1 MSTMPS
7 IDQRLN
13 NFRNAFERMTPA
25 QKTALVSR
33 LQTFIAT
40 QVSDPVIRACPLA
53 NQVENHF
60 RTPPMGMNAGWWNL
74 LYMWKT
80 SPLVERIL
88 GEV

>member
-1 MSTMPS
+1 MPS
-7 IDQRLN
+7 IENRLN
-13 NFRNAFERMTPA
+13 NFRNTFEKMTPA

-33 LQTFIAT
+33 LQIFIAT
-40 QVSDPVIRACPLA
+40 QVGDPEIRACPLA

-60 RTPPMGMNAGWWNL
+60 RTPPTAMNGSWWNL

-88 GEV
+88 GQV